1 MAYIKIV
8 RLHGK
13 GFRDISRQMW
23 GSSIIKHRNA
33 KRRIIADQKKK
44 RKKKNDSFNG
54 LYSFMF
60 YSLTMT
66 AAQFARTVATMNS
79 AQ

>member
-1 MAYIKIV
+1 MPNEE
-8 RLHGK
+8 LL
-13 GFRDISRQMW
+13 QTE
-23 GSSIIKHRNA
+23 
-33 KRRIIADQKKK
+33 KKK